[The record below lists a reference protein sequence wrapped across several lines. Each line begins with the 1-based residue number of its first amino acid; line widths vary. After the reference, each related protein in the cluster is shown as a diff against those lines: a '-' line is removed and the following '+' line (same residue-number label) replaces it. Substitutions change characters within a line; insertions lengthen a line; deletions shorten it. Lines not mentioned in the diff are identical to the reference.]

1 MTTPQATLIGTDSD
15 TLSPDT
21 SSSNR
26 SKTTAGELF
35 NGFFTSGTN
44 WSFRK
49 DGILDVRG
57 RRLFGMMTLACKED
71 VYPYQVPL
79 ESRTGPWVQA
89 EGRRM
94 LMLSSYDYLS
104 LVGDP
109 RVEAAGIAAIRRFGS
124 ASGGARLLTGTNVL
138 HRQIEAEM
146 AAFKGTESA
155 LTFSSG
161 YNANLGVISGL
172 FTAQDRVIL
181 DTLSHRSLVDAC
193 RLAGV
198 QLQRFKHNDMD
209 SLREELRSGSGN
221 RTLIVADGVFSMD
234 GDVCPLPELIQIK
247 RDFGALLMIDDAH
260 AIGVLGATGRG
271 TDEHFGVSTSD
282 VDLWTGSFA
291 KSIPSTGGFIAM
303 SEEVSMFLQHSTSP
317 YIFSAALCP
326 ASAGAI
332 QAGLSILREE
342 PQLVT
347 QLRNRAN
354 YLRDGLQDLGY
365 DTGDSTTPIIPV
377 ILNDE
382 EAAMRFSRALRD
394 FDILISPV
402 VFPAVGLGTA
412 RLRICVNAGH
422 TISDLD
428 YTLDAFRKLKK

>member
-1 MTTPQATLIGTDSD
+1 MTIPLANLVDTDSE
-15 TLSPDT
+15 
-21 SSSNR
+21 R
-26 SKTTAGELF
+26 STKTTSGELF
-35 NGFFTSGTN
+35 NGFFTPGKS
-44 WSFRK
+44 WVYEK

-57 RRLFGMMTLACKED
+57 RRLFGMMNLACQED
-71 VYPYQVPL
+71 CYPYQVPL
-79 ESRTGPWVQA
+79 ESRTGPWVEA

-109 RVEAAGIAAIRRFGS
+109 RIEAAAVAAIRRFGS

-138 HRQIEAEM
+138 HRQIEADL

-172 FTAQDRVIL
+172 FTPQDRVIL
-181 DTLSHRSLVDAC
+181 DSLSHRSLVDAC

-198 QLQRFKHNDMD
+198 QLQRYRHNDLD
-209 SLREELRSGSGN
+209 SLRDELRNGKGN

-234 GDVCPLPELIQIK
+234 GDICPLPELIQIK
-247 RDFGALLMIDDAH
+247 RDFKCLLMVDDAH

-271 TDEHFGVSTSD
+271 TDEHYGCSTSD
-282 VDLWTGSFA
+282 VDLWTGSLA

-303 SEEVSMFLQHSTSP
+303 SEEVSVFLQHSTSP

-326 ASAGAI
+326 ASSGAI
-332 QAGLSILREE
+332 REGVAILSAEPHLVKRLRD
-342 PQLVT
+342 
-347 QLRNRAN
+347 RAN
-354 YLRDGLQDLGY
+354 YLRAGLQDIGY
-365 DTGDSTTPIIPV
+365 DTGHSCTPIIPV
-377 ILNDE
+377 ILKDE
-382 EAAMRFSRALRD
+382 EAALRLSRALRD
-394 FDILISPV
+394 HNILVAPV
-402 VFPAVGLGTA
+402 VFPAVPLGTA

-422 TISDLD
+422 TIADLD
-428 YTLDAFRKLKK
+428 HALDAFRKLRK